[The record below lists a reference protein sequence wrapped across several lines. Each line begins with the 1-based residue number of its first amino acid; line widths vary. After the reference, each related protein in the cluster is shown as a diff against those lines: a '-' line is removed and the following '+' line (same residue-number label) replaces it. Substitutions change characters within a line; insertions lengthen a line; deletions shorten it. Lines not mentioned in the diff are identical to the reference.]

1 MMESTPALPWVLAL
15 LLVLGAGSVAFSRL
29 REHLLNAGIASEVVV
44 ASAEQQRPGDLR
56 PPRERH
62 RPERARRPVQRSTRP
77 SSYDW

>member
-1 MMESTPALPWVLAL
+1 METSPALPWALAL
-15 LLVLGAGSVAFSRL
+15 LLVLGAGTLTFSRL
-29 REHLLNAGIASEVVV
+29 GEHLLRAGIGSPVVV
-44 ASAEQQRPGDLR
+44 AAAGPLAPEELK